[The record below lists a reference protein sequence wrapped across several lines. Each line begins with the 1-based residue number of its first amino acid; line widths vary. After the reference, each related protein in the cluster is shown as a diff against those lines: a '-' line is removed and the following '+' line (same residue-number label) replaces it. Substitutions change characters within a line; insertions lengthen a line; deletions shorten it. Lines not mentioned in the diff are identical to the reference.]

1 MSFQAKLILGDD
13 GLEFNVLNAEY
24 ALSRPIDAHNRPNGR
39 LRGGIIEVTI
49 ETGTSYE
56 LIRWISTNLT
66 MNGKVEF
73 YRRDAA
79 SSTQK
84 TVEFRNAFCVSLKEF
99 FISDGSSPMITK
111 IVISAHEMDIN
122 NETVRNT
129 WAGMESS
136 DSGSSGSAGSTTPAE
151 NTSNSVTFGDE

>member
-1 MSFQAKLILGDD
+1 MSFQAKLLLGDD

-24 ALSRPIDAHNRPNGR
+24 VLSRAIDAHNRPNGR
-39 LRGGIIEVTI
+39 IRGGIIDVTI
-49 ETGTSYE
+49 ETGSAYD
-56 LIRWISTNLT
+56 LINWIRNNMT

-84 TVEFRNAFCVSLKEF
+84 TVEFRNAFCVYLKEM
-99 FISDGSSPMITK
+99 FISDGTSPMITK
-111 IVISAHEMDIN
+111 ITISAHELIIN

-136 DSGSSGSAGSTTPAE
+136 DSGSSGTTAPAE
-151 NTSNSVTFGDE
+151 ESTENSVTFE